1 MNNPL
6 LVCQQLTKEYSE
18 HKVFYDINLTIWPGE
33 IISLVGPSGSGKT
46 TLLRCLAG
54 LDKVT
59 QGKISLGGKDI
70 TSSRAEKL
78 PIVMMFQQP
87 LLFPHLTVLDNI
99 VYGLQ
104 NRGFS
109 KKERVAEG
117 MRMLNKIDME
127 NFSSYY
133 PYQLSG
139 GQQQRVSLA
148 RALVVKPQI
157 LLLDEPFASLD
168 PELRG
173 TIRTWVYSILK
184 QEGVT
189 ALFVTHDKEEAM
201 IMGDRIAVLKEGTI
215 QQIGKPFEIYQ
226 NPRSKIVAE
235 FFSEGLVLEDGFL
248 PVDCLKLQSTKPS
261 NNDMESLE
269 GHIVSKWIKL
279 GKFVYQ
285 VHLQDGKEIN
295 VTADIDFKLNQS
307 VFLVFN
313 RHDKKS
319 FS

>member
-1 MNNPL
+1 MNDPL
-6 LVCQQLTKEYSE
+6 LICEQLTKEYTKQ
-18 HKVFYDINLTIWPGE
+18 KVFFDIDLSIWPGE
-33 IISLVGPSGSGKT
+33 VISLVGPSGSGKT

-59 QGKISLGGKDI
+59 QGKILLGGVDI
-70 TSSRAEKL
+70 TSSRAEQL

-87 LLFPHLTVLDNI
+87 LLFPHLTVIENI
-99 VYGLQ
+99 IYGLQ
-104 NRGFS
+104 AKGIPKS
-109 KKERVAEG
+109 ERVAEG
-117 MRMLNKIDME
+117 IRMLKKIDME
-127 NFSSYY
+127 HFATYF

-157 LLLDEPFASLD
+157 ILLDEPFASLD

-173 TIRTWVYSILK
+173 TIRTWVYRMLK

-215 QQIGKPFEIYQ
+215 QQIGNPLEIYQ

-235 FFSEGLVLEDGFL
+235 FFCEGLVLDDWFVPIE
-248 PVDCLKLQSTKPS
+248 CIELQLAKPS
-261 NNDMESLE
+261 TNKIETFE
-269 GHIVSKWIKL
+269 GRIISKWIKL

-285 VHLQDGKEIN
+285 VQTHDGYQITISDNK
-295 VTADIDFKLNQS
+295 DFQVNQNI
-307 VFLVFN
+307 FLVFN
-313 RHDKKS
+313 GRDKK
-319 FS
+319 FFK